1 MKPTEALSGLL
12 AVVLLALVLPLRAQE
27 VGLAARVNG
36 VEISN
41 FRLERHF
48 SDYLSTQGRSV
59 GAIRSPSTYKR
70 LKREALEQLID
81 KELLWQ
87 EAQRLAV
94 KVEDTQVQQELEAK
108 RSAFRSADAFTRAL
122 TEAGFDETSYA
133 DYLRHELVASQV
145 LQVLSQPAPINE
157 QEVRRVYEE
166 NQARLVRPEQVR
178 ARHLLLAVPAGA
190 DAAVAREAEQR
201 IRDLLQQI
209 RTGADFAELA
219 QRHSEDANAQQGGDL
234 GYFSRGKMVPAFEAA
249 AFALRPGEVSEPVRS
264 PYGWHLIQL
273 EAHRPSEPLEQ
284 AQGLSIVRQM
294 LLGQRQAQARTAA
307 LERLRAGSKIEVLTA
322 L

>member
-1 MKPTEALSGLL
+1 MKPIEALSGLL

-36 VEISN
+36 VEISS

-48 SDYLSTQGRSV
+48 SDYLSAQGRNV
-59 GAIRSPSTYKR
+59 GAIRSPRTYKR

-108 RSAFRSADAFTRAL
+108 RSAFRSEDGFTRAL

-133 DYLRHELVASQV
+133 DYLRHELVASHV

-157 QEVRRVYEE
+157 LEVRRVYAE

-178 ARHLLLAVPAGA
+178 ARHLLVAVPAGA

-209 RTGADFAELA
+209 RSGADFAQLA
-219 QRHSEDANAQQGGDL
+219 QRHSADVNAPQGGDL

-264 PYGWHLIQL
+264 PYGWHLIKL

-284 AQGLSIVRQM
+284 AQGLAIVRQM
-294 LLGQRQAQARTAA
+294 LLGQRQGQARAAA
-307 LERLRAGSKIEVLTA
+307 LERLRAGSTIELLTE

>member
-1 MKPTEALSGLL
+1 MKPIEALSGLL
-12 AVVLLALVLPLRAQE
+12 AAVLLALVLPLQAQE

-36 VEISN
+36 VEISS

-48 SDYLSTQGRSV
+48 SDYLSTQGLNE
-59 GAIRSPSTYKR
+59 GAIRSPRTYKR

-94 KVEDTQVQQELEAK
+94 KVEDAQVRQELEAK
-108 RSAFRSADAFTRAL
+108 RSAFRSVDAFIRAL

-145 LQVLSQPAPINE
+145 LQVLSQPAPPDE
-157 QEVRRVYEE
+157 QEVRRVYAE

-190 DAAVAREAEQR
+190 DAAVASEAERR
-201 IRDLLQQI
+201 IRDVLQQI
-209 RTGADFAELA
+209 RSGADFADLA
-219 QRHSEDANAQQGGDL
+219 QRHSADASAAQGGDL
-234 GYFSRGKMVPAFEAA
+234 GYFSRGKMVPAFEAV

-264 PYGWHLIQL
+264 PYGWHLIKV
-273 EAHRPSEPLEQ
+273 EAHRPSEPLDP
-284 AQGLSIVRQM
+284 AQGLAIVRQM
-294 LLGQRQAQARTAA
+294 LLDQRRAQARAAA
-307 LERLRAGSKIEVLTA
+307 LERLRAASKIELLTE